1 LELLM
6 LWLESR
12 IVEGRFEWTIDL
24 ADDASSRI
32 FGDVD
37 FV

>member
-1 LELLM
+1 M
-6 LWLESR
+6 LWLEGR

-32 FGDVD
+32 VGDVD